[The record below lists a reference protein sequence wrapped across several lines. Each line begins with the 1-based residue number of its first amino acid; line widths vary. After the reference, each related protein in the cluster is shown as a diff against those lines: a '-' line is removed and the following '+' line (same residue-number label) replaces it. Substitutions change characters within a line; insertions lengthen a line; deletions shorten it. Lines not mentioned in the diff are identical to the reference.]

1 MGWVIWSH
9 FGSYLLMIL
18 LHSIFISLTKEGGR
32 EIVEGVPT
40 FNLLPRGIVKI
51 YLLVEGVAI
60 AAMGHCF

>member
-1 MGWVIWSH
+1 MGYLESFWLLPSH
-9 FGSYLLMIL
+9 D
-18 LHSIFISLTKEGGR
+18 LTTYYFYFTDQGGGG
-32 EIVEGVPT
+32 EIVEDVPT